1 MVTVKEDPNNVGLKV
16 VVVVVVVVVAVRFIS
31 PMVVPMVVGAGV
43 MEAPPSVAA
52 VSHKN

>member
-1 MVTVKEDPNNVGLKV
+1 MVTVKGDPNNVVVKV
-16 VVVVVVVVVAVRFIS
+16 VEVVVVAVRFIS

>member
-1 MVTVKEDPNNVGLKV
+1 MVTVKEDPNNAV
-16 VVVVVVVVVAVRFIS
+16 VKVVAVRFIS

>member
-1 MVTVKEDPNNVGLKV
+1 MVTVKEDPNN
-16 VVVVVVVVVAVRFIS
+16 VVVVVVVAVRFIS

>member
-1 MVTVKEDPNNVGLKV
+1 MVTVKEDPTNVVVKV
-16 VVVVVVVVVAVRFIS
+16 VVVKVVVVRFIS

>member
-1 MVTVKEDPNNVGLKV
+1 MVTVKGDPNNVV
-16 VVVVVVVVVAVRFIS
+16 VKVVVVVVVAVRFIS

>member
-1 MVTVKEDPNNVGLKV
+1 MVTVKEDPNNVVVKEVVKV
-16 VVVVVVVVVAVRFIS
+16 VVMALRFIS

>member
-1 MVTVKEDPNNVGLKV
+1 MVTVEEDPTNV
-16 VVVVVVVVVAVRFIS
+16 VVKVVAVRFIS